1 MGRAEKEFLRP
12 KSPYV
17 EKIDK
22 KIVPIF
28 TIKNLRGRVLYV
40 ILYKTVEKEE
50 YRFLLPHREP
60 LTVRQWQVML
70 REWAFEVSGN
80 TKSGRA

>member
-1 MGRAEKEFLRP
+1 MT
-12 KSPYV
+12 
-17 EKIDK
+17 